1 MKKVLIISGSP
12 RKNGNSDTLCN
23 EFMKGAQESGNQVE
37 KIRLAKKNIDF
48 ARTCETCCK
57 NEVCSCNQHDDVAGI
72 IQKMIDADVIVLA
85 TPTYFYGMSAQLK
98 ALIDRTAER
107 YKEISNKEFY
117 YIVAGADTRESALER
132 VVEEFR
138 SFTTWC
144 LDNPIEKG
152 MIIATGVWQ
161 IDDIKN
167 TKFIKEAYEMGRN
180 IK

>member
-23 EFMKGAQESGNQVE
+23 EFMKGAKESGNSVE
-37 KIRLAKKNIDF
+37 KINLSEKNIDF

-57 NEVCSCNQHDDVAGI
+57 NEVCSCDQKDDVAEI
-72 IQKMIDADVIVLA
+72 IQKMINADVIVLA

-107 YKEISNKEFY
+107 YREISNKEFY
-117 YIVAGADTRESALER
+117 YIVTGADTNKSALER
-132 VVEEFR
+132 VIDQLQG
-138 SFTTWC
+138 FTTWC

-152 MIIATGVWQ
+152 TIIATGVWK
-161 IDDIKN
+161 IDDVKN
-167 TKFIKEAYEMGRN
+167 TKFIEEAYNLG
-180 IK
+180 KSVK